1 VLRPEDVVGGV
12 MATLLGDDIRKETG
26 VTVLPG
32 LLDKPGI
39 LEKGLRDPLHILI
52 CLFFPRRDPRRD
64 VRNKIN
70 NYHKHRVAAGLPLLP
85 FLFNGYKTDSIFLGW
100 RHGIKASSYHS
111 YATAVSF
118 SVRSSSVLIIS

>member
-1 VLRPEDVVGGV
+1 

-39 LEKGLRDPLHILI
+39 LDKGLRDNLHILI
-52 CLFFPRRDPRRD
+52 CLFNPRRELGRD

-70 NYHKHRVAAGLPLLP
+70 NYHKHKVVAGLPLLP
-85 FLFNGYKTDSIFLGW
+85 FLFNGYKTDSIFFGLAGG
-100 RHGIKASSYHS
+100 H
-111 YATAVSF
+111 
-118 SVRSSSVLIIS
+118 